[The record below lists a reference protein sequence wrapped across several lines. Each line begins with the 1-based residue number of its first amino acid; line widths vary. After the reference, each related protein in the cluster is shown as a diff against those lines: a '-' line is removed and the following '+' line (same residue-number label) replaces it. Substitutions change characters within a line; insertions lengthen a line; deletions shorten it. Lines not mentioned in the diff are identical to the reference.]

1 MKKSRKLLC
10 VLLALVMVVGLL
22 PGMAF
27 AVVTKDDTLYER
39 TWGDCTSTH
48 SPFTIGSLSKSFTA
62 LAIMQL
68 VDEGSIDLDEPAF
81 DLIFMDMTTYEQISL
96 PVSDTDGKADWL
108 LESQQ
113 CRVLLYNGQPIDIEV
128 PVSLVMT
135 VVKTEPGVKGDTVSN
150 VTKPATLE
158 TGVTIQVPIFVNE
171 GDRVKVDTRTR
182 EYLGRD

>member
-1 MKKSRKLLC
+1 MAQTTNDIKNGSVLNLDGQLWTVMKFQHVK
-10 VLLALVMVVGLL
+10 
-22 PGMAF
+22 PG
-27 AVVTKDDTLYER
+27 K
-39 TWGDCTSTH
+39 G
-48 SPFTIGSLSKSFTA
+48 
-62 LAIMQL
+62 
-68 VDEGSIDLDEPAF
+68 PAF
-81 DLIFMDMTTYEQISL
+81 VRTTIKNVLSGKIVDKTFNAGMKMEFETVDNRNLQYSYEDGDNFVFMDMTTYEQISL

-182 EYLGRD
+182 EYYERIK

>member
-1 MKKSRKLLC
+1 MA
-10 VLLALVMVVGLL
+10 AL
-22 PGMAF
+22 PEA
-27 AVVTKDDTLYER
+27 
-39 TWGDCTSTH
+39 
-48 SPFTIGSLSKSFTA
+48 
-62 LAIMQL
+62 
-68 VDEGSIDLDEPAF
+68 
-81 DLIFMDMTTYEQISL
+81 
-96 PVSDTDGKADWL
+96 DTDGKADWL

-158 TGVTIQVPIFVNE
+158 TGVVIQVPIFVNE

>member
-1 MKKSRKLLC
+1 MKALGRD
-10 VLLALVMVVGLL
+10 LLAAPVRIV
-22 PGMAF
+22 
-27 AVVTKDDTLYER
+27 
-39 TWGDCTSTH
+39 CT
-48 SPFTIGSLSKSFTA
+48 
-62 LAIMQL
+62 
-68 VDEGSIDLDEPAF
+68 
-81 DLIFMDMTTYEQISL
+81 
-96 PVSDTDGKADWL
+96 DTDGKADWL

>member
-1 MKKSRKLLC
+1 
-10 VLLALVMVVGLL
+10 
-22 PGMAF
+22 
-27 AVVTKDDTLYER
+27 
-39 TWGDCTSTH
+39 
-48 SPFTIGSLSKSFTA
+48 
-62 LAIMQL
+62 
-68 VDEGSIDLDEPAF
+68 
-81 DLIFMDMTTYEQISL
+81 MDMTTYEQISL
-96 PVSDTDGKADWL
+96 PVADTDGKADWL

>member
-1 MKKSRKLLC
+1 MQY
-10 VLLALVMVVGLL
+10 
-22 PGMAF
+22 
-27 AVVTKDDTLYER
+27 LYRE
-39 TWGDCTSTH
+39 GD
-48 SPFTIGSLSKSFTA
+48 
-62 LAIMQL
+62 
-68 VDEGSIDLDEPAF
+68 